1 MALQTAIGKARGLG
15 SAREGTQHFKMQ
27 RLTAISNLVL
37 LLWFVFALA
46 TLGDADYLAVRGW
59 LSSPVSATLMIL
71 LLISTCY
78 HARLG
83 LQVVVEDYVHHEG
96 AKIGALA
103 AIQLVTFGLGIAG
116 IVSVL
121 MVATGL

>member
-15 SAREGTQHFKMQ
+15 SAREGTGHFKMQ
-27 RLTAISNLVL
+27 RLTGMANVVLV
-37 LLWFVFALA
+37 LWFVFAA
-46 TLGDADYLAVRGW
+46 ASLGSTDYVTVRAW
-59 LSSPVSATLMIL
+59 LSSPVAATLMIL
-71 LLISTCY
+71 LVISTFY

-103 AIQLVTFGLGIAG
+103 AIQLLTFGLGIASV
-116 IVSVL
+116 VSVL
-121 MVATGL
+121 MVAIGS